1 MLRYFSLLLFFSFF
15 ISSCNT
21 SDDAVNLKVE
31 KEILSFQFEEELN
44 ADYLA
49 TSISGSI
56 TDRTIN
62 LMIPDVVDL
71 SSMVASFEYKGKFV
85 YVSTEVQKSGVSKND
100 FTRPVAYEV
109 HAEDG
114 SIEVYEVQ
122 VTLLPDVASEVPH
135 LYIQTDNN
143 APIDSKEEYLW
154 ANLQI
159 DGKGVY
165 DNFEGRTR
173 IRGRGNDSW
182 NQPKKPYRLKLD
194 EKASLLGLLPEKDWI
209 LRSNY
214 RAESLMLDAVAF
226 RIAGLLGMPFT
237 HHAVPVDVTINGEY
251 SGSYTFTEQ
260 KEVKPNRINVGDG
273 GMYLNLDV
281 YMHKPP
287 GLFYSDYYELP
298 VMVRYPKFKDFSPD
312 EVQRELDKAKNDFHT
327 MEAIVADASFPD
339 NNYADY
345 FDLEDFVN
353 YLIVYNLSLNREIN
367 HPKSTYMHKQKDGK
381 YKMGPVWDFDWA
393 FGYNAG
399 QNTHFNN
406 PQQSLFVDAEDD
418 FKGKV
423 FFSRFL
429 DDPDVQTLY
438 KQRWEDFKVNK
449 YPELIAY
456 ILDYAETITG
466 SYELDYA
473 VWGQGVGSSE
483 AAAQQ
488 LIDWLDQR
496 IIYMDDFAA
505 NL

>member
-1 MLRYFSLLLFFSFF
+1 MFRCFTILLVF
-15 ISSCNT
+15 IFAVSCTN
-21 SDDAVNLKVE
+21 DDAVSVKNE

-44 ADYLA
+44 SEYL
-49 TSISGSI
+49 TESISGSI
-56 TDRTIN
+56 TDYTIN
-62 LMIPDVVDL
+62 LMIPDIVDL
-71 SSMVASFEYKGKFV
+71 SSIVASFEYVGKTV
-85 YVSTEVQKSGVSKND
+85 YVATEQQNSGISKYD
-100 FTRPVAYEV
+100 FTKPVSYEV

-114 SIEVYEVQ
+114 SITVYKVQ

-135 LYIQTDNN
+135 LYITTENN
-143 APIDSKEEYLW
+143 DPITSKEEYLW

-165 DNFEGRTR
+165 DDFEGRTR
-173 IRGRGNDSW
+173 IRGRGHDSW

-194 EKASLLGLLPEKDWI
+194 SKASLLGLLPEKDWI

-237 HHAVPVDVTINGEY
+237 NHAIPVDVTINNEY
-251 SGSYTFTEQ
+251 MGSYTFTEQ

-298 VMVRYPKFKDFSPD
+298 VMVRYPKFKNFSPD
-312 EVQRELDKAKNDFHT
+312 EVQRELDKAKNDFHA
-327 MEAIVADASFPD
+327 MEATIADPTFPN
-339 NNYADY
+339 NNYTDF

-393 FGYNAG
+393 FGYDPG

-406 PQQSLFVDAEDD
+406 PQQSLFVASD
-418 FKGKV
+418 FKGKI

-429 DDPDVQTLY
+429 EDPVVQSLY
-438 KQRWEDFKVNK
+438 KERWEDFKVNK
-449 YPELIAY
+449 YPELKAY
-456 ILDYAETITG
+456 ILNYAETISG

-488 LIDWLDQR
+488 LIYWLDQR
-496 IIYMDDFAA
+496 IVYMDSFAA
-505 NL
+505 DL